1 MGRLSE
7 LFRLNPVIAS
17 NLGVKAISDIASK
30 AIRFLMV
37 VAAARLLGPAGFGL
51 YTFAF
56 AFGSIL
62 SVASDFG
69 LHLLLAREVAR
80 GETGPARILGRVLR
94 AKIYLSLG
102 AGAILLI
109 GALLYPRPAEV
120 RVLLVLSGAWLLA
133 QSWCE
138 FWNHYF
144 RGRQSLKAEAI
155 LNLLNAGLSTLL
167 GIALLLLGY
176 GVRGVL
182 GSLLASALLTNLVA
196 VGMLRRRRELPERQ
210 PASASWSIIRSAA
223 PIGLALLLS
232 TLYFRIDMVF
242 LEQMRG
248 EVEVGTYGAA
258 YRLIESLMFLPAL
271 FLAALYPALAAV
283 SSSGAGELK
292 RLYRAGMYWMFLL
305 SAAVVL
311 AIWLLAS
318 PGLRLLF
325 GTRYEEAIPIL
336 RLLAPSLLFIFPNYV
351 VLHLLVATRA
361 QRWNILIAGLGVVV
375 NVGLNFP
382 AVRLYGAS
390 GAAVV
395 TLLTEVVMFA
405 CGVFAVRR
413 RLAQIT
419 EDESRRASVPG
430 AAGDPGRVS

>member
-7 LFRLNPVIAS
+7 AFRLNQVIAS
-17 NLGVKAISDIASK
+17 NLSVKAVSDIASK
-30 AIRFLMV
+30 AIRFLLV
-37 VAAARLLGPAGFGL
+37 IVAARMLGPVGFGL

-56 AFGSIL
+56 AFASIL

-80 GETGPARILGRVLR
+80 GEARPAKILGLVLR
-94 AKIYLSLG
+94 GKIYLSLVSG
-102 AGAILLI
+102 AVLLI
-109 GALLYPRPAEV
+109 VALLYPRPAEV
-120 RVLLVLSGAWLLA
+120 RLLLILTGAWLLA

-144 RGRQSLKAEAI
+144 RGRQSLRAEAI
-155 LNLLNAGLSTLL
+155 LNFLNAGLSTLL
-167 GIALLLLGY
+167 GIALLLLGQ
-176 GVRGVL
+176 GVRAL
-182 GSLLASALLTNLVA
+182 MAALLASALLTNLVA
-196 VGMLRRRRELPERQ
+196 IGMLRRRRELPERQ
-210 PASASWSIIRSAA
+210 PARIAWGVVRSAA
-223 PIGLALLLS
+223 PIGIALLLS

-248 EVEVGTYGAA
+248 EAEVGTYGAA

-283 SSSGAGELK
+283 SRSGVTELK
-292 RLYRAGMYWMFLL
+292 RLYHAGLRWMFLL
-305 SAAVVL
+305 SGGVVL

-318 PGLRLLF
+318 PGLRILF
-325 GTRYEEAIPIL
+325 GARYEGAIPIL

-351 VLHLLVATRA
+351 VLHLLVAARA
-361 QRWNILIAGLGVVV
+361 QKWNVLIAGLGVIV

-382 AVRLYGAS
+382 AVRQYGAS

-395 TLLTEVVMFA
+395 TLLTEAAMFA
-405 CGVFAVRR
+405 CGLFAVRR
-413 RLAQIT
+413 RLARLAEEEPLRT
-419 EDESRRASVPG
+419 DVSG
-430 AAGDPGRVS
+430 AAGSPGIVS